1 MSRKAT
7 DNIIIENARI
17 IFRNFSGKEDKYN
30 RAGDR
35 NFCVIIE
42 DHNDAQRLIDDGWN
56 IRVMPPREEGD
67 EPRHYL
73 QVAVSFKNFPPKV
86 VMVTRRKQTPLD
98 EESIGAL
105 DFAEISNVDLIIRP
119 YNWIIQEGTKNEKS
133 GVRPTSRRCMS
144 PSKRMSSLR
153 SMLRASIRRN
163 KHCGDAG

>member
-1 MSRKAT
+1 MIRKAT

-17 IFRNFSGKEDKYN
+17 MFRNFSGKEEKYN

-42 DHNDAQRLIDDGWN
+42 DHNDAQRLIEDGWN

-98 EESIGAL
+98 E
-105 DFAEISNVDLIIRP
+105 DNR
-119 YNWIIQEGTKNEKS
+119 
-133 GVRPTSRRCMS
+133 RSRLCRDQQ
-144 PSKRMSSLR
+144 
-153 SMLRASIRRN
+153 
-163 KHCGDAG
+163 CGSHHPPL

>member
-42 DHNDAQRLIDDGWN
+42 DHNDAQRLIEDGWN

-86 VMVTRRKQTPLD
+86 VMVTR
-98 EESIGAL
+98 
-105 DFAEISNVDLIIRP
+105 IIL
-119 YNWIIQEGTKNEKS
+119 EGTKNEKS
-133 GVRPTSRRCMS
+133 GVKAYLKTMYVTIEEDEFAE
-144 PSKRMSSLR
+144 KYA
-153 SMLRASIRRN
+153 ASEYPQE
-163 KHCGDAG
+163 

>member
-42 DHNDAQRLIDDGWN
+42 DHNDAQRLIEDGWN

-86 VMVTRRKQTPLD
+86 VMVT
-98 EESIGAL
+98 A
-105 DFAEISNVDLIIRP
+105 A
-119 YNWIIQEGTKNEKS
+119 
-133 GVRPTSRRCMS
+133 SRRLS
-144 PSKRMSSLR
+144 
-153 SMLRASIRRN
+153 
-163 KHCGDAG
+163 

>member
-42 DHNDAQRLIDDGWN
+42 DHNDAQRLIEDGWN

-133 GVRPTSRRCMS
+133 GV
-144 PSKRMSSLR
+144 K
-153 SMLRASIRRN
+153 A
-163 KHCGDAG
+163 

>member
-42 DHNDAQRLIDDGWN
+42 DHNDAQRLIEDGWN
-56 IRVMPPREEGD
+56 IRVMPPCEEGD

-86 VMVTRRKQTPLD
+86 VMVTRRGLD
-98 EESIGAL
+98 ELAACHAHAAL
-105 DFAEISNVDLIIRP
+105 RQLR
-119 YNWIIQEGTKNEKS
+119 
-133 GVRPTSRRCMS
+133 
-144 PSKRMSSLR
+144 LR
-153 SMLRASIRRN
+153 SQEYRCTLYPESR
-163 KHCGDAG
+163 

>member
-42 DHNDAQRLIDDGWN
+42 DHNDAQRLIEDGWN

-86 VMVTRRKQTPLD
+86 ASRRLSMRSPSALSTLPRSAMWISSSAPITGSSRRAPRTRR
-98 EESIGAL
+98 A
-105 DFAEISNVDLIIRP
+105 V
-119 YNWIIQEGTKNEKS
+119 
-133 GVRPTSRRCMS
+133 
-144 PSKRMSSLR
+144 
-153 SMLRASIRRN
+153 
-163 KHCGDAG
+163 